1 MAVAEQALPVFHTR
15 LAIFA
20 IQVGTF
26 VRPASN
32 LAAVFHTFFFGGGGK
47 RETLLQRVPERDPA
61 VFTPPSVSEPLPS
74 SNAEKNILILSQVL
88 LDPARY
94 HHLRVK

>member
-26 VRPASN
+26 PASS
-32 LAAVFHTFFFGGGGK
+32 LAAVFHTFVFCK

-74 SNAEKNILILSQVL
+74 SNAVL

-94 HHLRVK
+94 HYLRVK